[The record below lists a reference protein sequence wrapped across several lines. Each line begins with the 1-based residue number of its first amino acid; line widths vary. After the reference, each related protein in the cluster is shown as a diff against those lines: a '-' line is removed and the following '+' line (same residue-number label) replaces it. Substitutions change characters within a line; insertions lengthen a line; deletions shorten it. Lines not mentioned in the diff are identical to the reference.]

1 MVYLL
6 VFYEVFMNHRVPLR
20 PAQVLLAIVMCFVA
34 QFSMASGNEIRVVL
48 ISDLN
53 DAYGSTS
60 YSPQVATA
68 LSFIASLSP
77 HLVLCAGDMVAG
89 QSNKIPDSKFPLMW
103 NSFKTEI
110 LTRVNSSGAP
120 FAFAFG
126 NHDGAGQRFIHER
139 NAAIEFWRQ
148 NRPELKYI
156 DASGFPE
163 YYSFELAE
171 LFFAIFDAS
180 SAQLKK
186 DQADWL
192 QKQLSG
198 SIARQ
203 SRIRVVM
210 GHLPLY
216 AVAEGR
222 NKAGDVISNADDFF
236 QLLEKHG
243 VNYYISGHHHAFFP
257 SRKGNVRLISAGC
270 LGGGPR
276 RLVGSTQ
283 RPFKALTLLSLF
295 PEDNEF
301 KMQTYDMTSQP
312 EEIVIKDL
320 PASITGFNGIS
331 YRYP

>member
-1 MVYLL
+1 
-6 VFYEVFMNHRVPLR
+6 MNHRLLIQS
-20 PAQVLLAIVMCFVA
+20 AQVFLAIVMFFVT
-34 QFSMASGNEIRVVL
+34 QFSLAAGNEVKIVL

-68 LSFIASLSP
+68 MSFIASLSP

-89 QSNKIPDSKFPLMW
+89 QSNKIPDDKFPLMW
-103 NSFKTEI
+103 SSFKTEI
-110 LTRVNSSGAP
+110 LARVNSSGAP
-120 FAFAFG
+120 FAFTFG

-139 NAAIEFWRQ
+139 NTAIEFWRQ

-163 YYSFELAE
+163 YYSFDLAD

-180 SAQLKK
+180 SAQIKK
-186 DQADWL
+186 EQIDWL
-192 QKQLSG
+192 QEQLSG
-198 SIARQ
+198 KIARQ
-203 SRIRVVM
+203 ARIRVVM

-222 NKAGDVISNADDFF
+222 NKAGDVIGNADDFF

-243 VNYYISGHHHAFFP
+243 VDYYISGHHHAFFP
-257 SRKGNVRLISAGC
+257 SRKGNVKFISAGC

-276 RLVGSTQ
+276 RLVDSTQ
-283 RPFKALTLLSLF
+283 QPVKTLTLLSLF
-295 PEDNEF
+295 PDDNEF

-312 EEIVIKDL
+312 KEIAIKAL
-320 PASITGFNGIS
+320 PSSITGFNGIS